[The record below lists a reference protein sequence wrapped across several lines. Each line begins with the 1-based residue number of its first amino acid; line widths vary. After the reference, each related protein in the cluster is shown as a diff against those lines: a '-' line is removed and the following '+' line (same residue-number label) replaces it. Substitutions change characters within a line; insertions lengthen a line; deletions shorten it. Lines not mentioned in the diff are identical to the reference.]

1 MNDLSVAK
9 PPAAGRHR
17 LTAVFLAALLSAV
30 IAVPVAVLWG
40 SFGPQIALAP
50 DFTLIDQG
58 GRPFTLSK
66 LRGRPVVL
74 FFGYTHCPD
83 ECPTTLARLAKAV
96 RASST
101 PSDARVA
108 FITVDPERDSP
119 ATLKRYVRLFDPGFI
134 GLTGSL
140 RTLSPVYAAYHTA
153 RQIDQVDHERH
164 DYSIT
169 HGTTI
174 YYVGR
179 DGSIKG
185 FGQWDDAVAE
195 IVRNLRSFQ

>member
-9 PPAAGRHR
+9 PPAGLQR

-30 IAVPVAVLWG
+30 IAIPVAVLWRAF
-40 SFGPQIALAP
+40 SPQIALAP

-83 ECPTTLARLAKAV
+83 ECPTTFARLAKAV
-96 RASST
+96 RASGV
-101 PSDARVA
+101 PSDVRVA
-108 FITVDPERDSP
+108 FITVDPERDFP

-164 DYSIT
+164 DYSVT

-185 FGQWDDAVAE
+185 LGQWDDAVAE
-195 IVRNLRSFQ
+195 IVRDLHSFQ

>member
-9 PPAAGRHR
+9 PPAGLRR
-17 LTAVFLAALLSAV
+17 PTVMFLAALLSAV
-30 IAVPVAVLWG
+30 IALPVAVLWR
-40 SFGPQIALAP
+40 SFSPQTALAP
-50 DFTLIDQG
+50 VFTLIDQV
-58 GRPFTLSK
+58 RQPFTLST
-66 LRGRPVVL
+66 LRGHPVVL

-96 RASST
+96 RASGV
-101 PSDARVA
+101 PSDVRVA

-153 RQIDQVDHERH
+153 REIDQVDHERH

-185 FGQWDDAVAE
+185 VGQWDDAIAE
-195 IVRNLRSFQ
+195 IVRDLRSFQ